1 MKNTFKTLL
10 FISLLCGVSG
20 ADEMKSVMEGDS
32 VTLQTDV
39 TEILTDD
46 KILWWF
52 KGSAIAQITDGGK
65 IKFMKDV
72 PDGRFSGRLK
82 LDNQTGSL
90 TITNIR
96 TIHSG
101 DYKIKIISSNTGT
114 TEKIFTVTVYD
125 SPTVID
131 AGTTEV
137 KSVSVTV
144 GESVTLNTDIEP
156 HGDELIMWRFG
167 EILIAKVDK
176 ENNKISLSP
185 DERFKGRIHLDQT
198 GSLIITDSR
207 TADTGEYKLK
217 ISSNRETKHKRFS
230 LYVKAPPMSAGA
242 IAGITV
248 AVLLLVAAAAA
259 VGVIYYRRWNS
270 EIKSQKK
277 EQERQ
282 KPELEK
288 LKDELKRQKQ
298 EQESQKQEQ
307 EKQKQ
312 EQERQKHEQEKQKQE
327 QESQKKEQEK
337 QKQEQERQKHEQE
350 RLKQEQESQKK
361 EQEKQKQEQEKQK
374 QEQERQKKEQE
385 KQKQEQEK
393 QKQEQE
399 RLKKEQEKQ
408 KQEQESQKKE
418 QEKQKKEQ
426 ERLKDEPKKQKN

>member
-20 ADEMKSVMEGDS
+20 AGEIKSVMEGDS

-39 TEILTDD
+39 TEILTYNL
-46 KILWWF
+46 IMWRF
-52 KGSAIAQITDGGK
+52 KGDLIAENIKGK
-65 IKFMKDV
+65 IPYF

-82 LDNQTGSL
+82 LDQQTGSL

-101 DYKIKIISSNTGT
+101 DYKIQIETNTGP
-114 TEKIFTVTVYD
+114 TEKRFTLTVYD